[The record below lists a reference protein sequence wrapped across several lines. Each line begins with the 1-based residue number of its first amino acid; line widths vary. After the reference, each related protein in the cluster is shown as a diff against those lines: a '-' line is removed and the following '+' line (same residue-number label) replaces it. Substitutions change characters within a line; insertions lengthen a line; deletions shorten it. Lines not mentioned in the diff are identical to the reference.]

1 MNALEGA
8 PRSPARESAR
18 LRAWRRLLHDL
29 AGNVAAA
36 FAGLEQAASSAPAG
50 AAVA

>member
-1 MNALEGA
+1 MTGVEGA
-8 PRSPARESAR
+8 PRGPARDSAR

-36 FAGLEQAASSAPAG
+36 FAGLRQVASSAPAG
-50 AAVA
+50 AALA

>member
-1 MNALEGA
+1 MIALEGA
-8 PRSPARESAR
+8 PRSPARDSAR

-36 FAGLEQAASSAPAG
+36 FAGLREPVAG
-50 AAVA
+50 TRGLVAVA